1 MKRILAVFLTL
12 AMALNIAP
20 MAAFAAADSD
30 AASIVAVDETDETS
44 SSQLDEETARA
55 IASDPFLQAAY
66 AQTEQEQ
73 TGQAEV
79 DTSNMSVSATNS
91 FGQLLVNGLGMDGEN
106 GSDLSS
112 ESRVIEITMNGST
125 AMVKYIAKKDANL
138 VVGIYTDDSEQEM
151 IASGTVAVQATPDNT
166 ASSIVEVPLSGE
178 VPEHYTVK
186 GFLLDKE
193 DHAPLCGEYTNAF
206 YTENVEELEG
216 ATIDD
221 FDSARAV
228 NLDDNRTTNFGVVK
242 QGVILL
248 QEDELENGAGE
259 NIVVLDDSENQIYQ
273 FENASTELLNLKQG
287 NIIVYKYGENNLI
300 IAHVADLEINGT
312 TVTIYGDEDFQ
323 LEDVFSILK
332 MDGENTTDEA
342 IVDTET
348 GDGKVSY
355 IGTQEIETLDSTNEW
370 EGKAEFSHVFK
381 ISTDDGKDEDSEEK
395 PVSGSVEGTVS
406 IKAAIE
412 LKLRLCDDNKM
423 VSMSFPTTEKFE
435 LEGSVEYKGEVL
447 KFPKIT
453 LPVYGCLSV
462 GFEPQMVF
470 KANAS
475 VAFKMES
482 TQMIGFEWSQKDG
495 TQNISEAP
503 VTSINFKLSGSIY
516 LGFDMAPKAE
526 LGVGKVSLVKLKFK
540 AEAGFELS
548 AEERLGDQG
557 TGLDEIHGCKNCYE
571 GELEFKI
578 TLGIGLKILLYE
590 PKIEITPFS
599 HSFGKA
605 YASADYGDFGWGECP
620 HVKYRLTLKA
630 GKAGA
635 GATVKIQSNDSDT
648 SSLYTET
655 TLDADGNSTV
665 YLPERE
671 YRITANKGSME
682 FVKTI
687 KLSRGTTVNIDLE
700 QGSTGGN
707 PGTTE
712 PDKPN
717 PDTPDEDEEYNISM
731 GVLNIKKASVM
742 VDYETADAAPWSTER
757 DAVTRVNVDK
767 SILRISRNALAQF
780 ANLKEVYLNGVVTE
794 VAENAFANST
804 LLKDVY
810 YAGTVAEWNAVQLG
824 AGNDVLEKATIHC
837 SDGVLAESG
846 TCGENVIWTLTT
858 DGLLTISGQG
868 AMGTPDKNWAY
879 SSVAVKKA
887 VIKPGMTSVVSN
899 AFMSCAS
906 LKEVVLPEG
915 IETIGAQAFYNCYA
929 LESVSIPEGVR
940 EIGARCFYNC
950 YKLTEAVLPQTVSAI
965 GSAVFYHCSALKKV
979 ELPVQITTMDT
990 ASMFS
995 GCPQLTEVQLPDGVT
1010 KIGAYAFSEC
1020 TSLTTVKVPESVT
1033 SIGESAFNR
1042 CSNLEN
1048 LNLPAGITSM
1058 ECKNTFN
1065 RCKKLTAKIVVP
1077 DGTTKIGDS
1086 TFQDCEAL
1094 TEIVLPDTV
1103 TEIGKNAFNGCK
1115 NWSNPTIPSKVT
1127 SIGEKAYDICKQMIR
1142 ADIPAGVTQIED
1154 GTFEYCSALQS
1165 VTIPAG
1171 VKQIGS
1177 NAFAGCSA
1185 LETVK
1190 LPDSVAAIGAGA
1202 FARCTSLNS
1211 INVPDGVQSIE
1222 SNTFWQCMSLKTIA
1236 LPESVNQIGK
1246 SAFEGCYKLE
1256 QITMPAQ
1263 LTELGERA
1271 FCSCHSLQSITI
1283 PNGITSIGRYTFA
1296 YCEVLTSAVIPEGV
1310 TTVGECAFED
1320 CGKLYSLQIP
1330 AGVKQI
1336 GSDAFWDCSALETVK
1351 LPDSV
1356 AAIGAGAFA
1365 RCTSLNSINVPDGVQ
1380 SIESNTFWQCMSLK
1394 TIALPES
1401 VNQIGKSAFEGCYK
1415 LEQITM
1421 PAQLTELGERAFCSC
1436 YSLQS
1441 ITIPNSITSIG
1452 RYTFC
1457 HCEMLTSAVI
1467 PEGVTTVGK
1476 YAFEDCIKLKTVNY
1490 GATKAK
1496 WNDISIDNQYDSNA
1510 PLLAATIHCTDG
1522 DIVPNTENSITTGT
1536 ASTSGSKFQATFANA
1551 KAGKEYVVLVS
1562 RSDSDPLNADNLIYI
1577 NQITA
1582 DADGEL
1588 TVPFITAADAAEMTY
1603 VVACAQDDASVDP
1616 DQPVEPGQP
1625 DQPGEDKPSSGGD
1638 GGGAIILIG
1647 GVAAVAAVA
1656 GVVLLMPVK
1665 VEGTVKLADQPVAN
1679 ATVQVLKGDTIKA
1692 ETVTDANGHFTVK
1705 VKRGGYTLRV
1715 QWTDASGQ
1723 PVARTVDFKAPNANL
1738 NVAA

>member
-20 MAAFAAADSD
+20 VAAFAAADSD
-30 AASIVAVDETDETS
+30 AASIVAVDETS
-44 SSQLDEETARA
+44 SPQLDEETARA

-91 FGQLLVNGLGMDGEN
+91 FGQLLVNGLGIDGEN

-228 NLDDNRTTNFGVVK
+228 NLDDDRTTNFGVVK
-242 QGVILL
+242 QGVMLL

-273 FENASTELLNLKQG
+273 IENASTELLNLKQG
-287 NIIVYKYGENNLI
+287 SIIVCKYGENNLI
-300 IAHVADLEINGT
+300 IAHVADFEINGT

-406 IKAAIE
+406 IKAAIK

-423 VSMSFPTTEKFE
+423 VSLSFPMTEKFE
-435 LEGSVEYKGEVL
+435 LEGSVEYKGEIL

-495 TQNISEAP
+495 TQDISEAP

-548 AEERLGDQG
+548 AEERLGNQG

-571 GELEFKI
+571 GELEFKL
-578 TLGIGLKILLYE
+578 TLGVGLKILLYE

-635 GATVKIQSNDSDT
+635 GTTVKIQSNDSDT

-655 TLDADGNSTV
+655 ILDADGNSTV

-671 YRITANKGSME
+671 YRIIVNKGSME

-712 PDKPN
+712 PDTPDAPTN
-717 PDTPDEDEEYNISM
+717 PDIPT
-731 GVLNIKKASVM
+731 G
-742 VDYETADAAPWSTER
+742 
-757 DAVTRVNVDK
+757 
-767 SILRISRNALAQF
+767 
-780 ANLKEVYLNGVVTE
+780 
-794 VAENAFANST
+794 
-804 LLKDVY
+804 
-810 YAGTVAEWNAVQLG
+810 GTVVASGSCG
-824 AGNDVLEKATIHC
+824 AKGDNLT
-837 SDGVLAESG
+837 
-846 TCGENVIWTLTT
+846 WTL
-858 DGLLTISGQG
+858 DDNGLLTISGTGEMASRCTWSASGVDYSNSIKYVWIKNGVTSIG
-868 AMGTPDKNWAY
+868 A
-879 SSVAVKKA
+879 
-887 VIKPGMTSVVSN
+887 N
-899 AFMSCAS
+899 AFSVLLNSKLMIVEIPDSVTIIGESAFMRCNN
-906 LKEVVLPEG
+906 LQEITLPESVTR
-915 IETIGAQAFYNCYA
+915 IEWYAFKDCTN
-929 LESVSIPEGVR
+929 LESVSIPQSILGIE
-940 EIGARCFYNC
+940 
-950 YKLTEAVLPQTVSAI
+950 SA
-965 GSAVFYHCSALKKV
+965 A
-979 ELPVQITTMDT
+979 
-990 ASMFS
+990 FS
-995 GCPQLTEVQLPDGVT
+995 GCDRLKDV
-1010 KIGAYAFSEC
+1010 YYS
-1020 TSLTTVKVPESVT
+1020 
-1033 SIGESAFNR
+1033 
-1042 CSNLEN
+1042 
-1048 LNLPAGITSM
+1048 
-1058 ECKNTFN
+1058 
-1065 RCKKLTAKIVVP
+1065 
-1077 DGTTKIGDS
+1077 GT
-1086 TFQDCEAL
+1086 
-1094 TEIVLPDTV
+1094 
-1103 TEIGKNAFNGCK
+1103 KNA
-1115 NWSNPTIPSKVT
+1115 
-1127 SIGEKAYDICKQMIR
+1127 
-1142 ADIPAGVTQIED
+1142 
-1154 GTFEYCSALQS
+1154 
-1165 VTIPAG
+1165 
-1171 VKQIGS
+1171 
-1177 NAFAGCSA
+1177 
-1185 LETVK
+1185 
-1190 LPDSVAAIGAGA
+1190 
-1202 FARCTSLNS
+1202 
-1211 INVPDGVQSIE
+1211 
-1222 SNTFWQCMSLKTIA
+1222 
-1236 LPESVNQIGK
+1236 
-1246 SAFEGCYKLE
+1246 
-1256 QITMPAQ
+1256 
-1263 LTELGERA
+1263 
-1271 FCSCHSLQSITI
+1271 
-1283 PNGITSIGRYTFA
+1283 
-1296 YCEVLTSAVIPEGV
+1296 
-1310 TTVGECAFED
+1310 
-1320 CGKLYSLQIP
+1320 
-1330 AGVKQI
+1330 
-1336 GSDAFWDCSALETVK
+1336 
-1351 LPDSV
+1351 
-1356 AAIGAGAFA
+1356 
-1365 RCTSLNSINVPDGVQ
+1365 
-1380 SIESNTFWQCMSLK
+1380 
-1394 TIALPES
+1394 
-1401 VNQIGKSAFEGCYK
+1401 
-1415 LEQITM
+1415 
-1421 PAQLTELGERAFCSC
+1421 
-1436 YSLQS
+1436 
-1441 ITIPNSITSIG
+1441 
-1452 RYTFC
+1452 
-1457 HCEMLTSAVI
+1457 
-1467 PEGVTTVGK
+1467 
-1476 YAFEDCIKLKTVNY
+1476 
-1490 GATKAK
+1490 
-1496 WNDISIDNQYDSNA
+1496 WNIISISYGNG
-1510 PLLAATIHCTDG
+1510 PLSAATIHCTDG
-1522 DIVPNTENSITTGT
+1522 DIIPNTENSITTGA
-1536 ASTSGSKFQATFANA
+1536 ASTLDSKFQATFANA

-1562 RSDSDPLNADNLIYI
+1562 RSGSDPLNADNLIYI

-1588 TVPFITAADAAEMTY
+1588 AVPFITAADAAEMTY
-1603 VVACAQDDASVDP
+1603 VVACAQDDATVDP
-1616 DQPVEPGQP
+1616 DQPDKPNQPDQP
-1625 DQPGEDKPSSGGD
+1625 DQPGGDEPSSGGGD

-1647 GVAAVAAVA
+1647 GVIAVAAVA

-1679 ATVQVLKGDTIKA
+1679 ATVQVLKGDAVKA

-1705 VKRGGYTLRV
+1705 VERGGYTLRV

-1723 PVARTVDFKAPNANL
+1723 PVTRTVDFKAPNANL

>member
-30 AASIVAVDETDETS
+30 AASIVAVEETDETS
-44 SSQLDEETARA
+44 SPQLDEETAKA

-125 AMVKYIAKKDANL
+125 AMVKYIVKKDANL

-178 VPEHYTVK
+178 IPEHYTVK

-193 DHAPLCGEYTNAF
+193 DHAPLCKEYTNAF

-228 NLDDNRTTNFGVVK
+228 NLDDDRTTNFGVVK

-248 QEDELENGAGE
+248 QEDEPENGAGE

-273 FENASTELLNLKQG
+273 FENASAELLNLKQG

-300 IAHVADLEINGT
+300 IAHVADFEINGT

-332 MDGENTTDEA
+332 MDGETTTDKA
-342 IVDTET
+342 IVDTEP

-406 IKAAIE
+406 IKAAIK

-423 VSMSFPTTEKFE
+423 VSLSFPMTEKFE
-435 LEGSVEYKGEVL
+435 LEGAVEYKGELL

-475 VAFKMES
+475 VAFKMDS

-495 TQNISEAP
+495 TQDISEAP

-578 TLGIGLKILLYE
+578 TLGVGLKILLYE

-671 YRITANKGSME
+671 YRIIANKGSME

-700 QGSTGGN
+700 QGSIGGN
-707 PGTTE
+707 PGTPD
-712 PDKPN
+712 PDKPDPDN
-717 PDTPDEDEEYNISM
+717 PDPDPTPPS
-731 GVLNIKKASVM
+731 
-742 VDYETADAAPWSTER
+742 ET
-757 DAVTRVNVDK
+757 
-767 SILRISRNALAQF
+767 I
-780 ANLKEVYLNGVVTE
+780 
-794 VAENAFANST
+794 VA
-804 LLKDVY
+804 
-810 YAGTVAEWNAVQLG
+810 
-824 AGNDVLEKATIHC
+824 
-837 SDGVLAESG
+837 SG
-846 TCGENVIWTLTT
+846 TCGDNLTWKLDDEGT
-858 DGLLTISGQG
+858 LTISGKG
-868 AMGTPDKNWAY
+868 AMTEWVNSDSAPWKTYSNTINKVVIQPGVTSIGGHAFSKCKNL
-879 SSVAVKKA
+879 
-887 VIKPGMTSVVSN
+887 TS
-899 AFMSCAS
+899 
-906 LKEVVLPEG
+906 
-915 IETIGAQAFYNCYA
+915 IT
-929 LESVSIPEGVR
+929 IPEGV
-940 EIGARCFYNC
+940 
-950 YKLTEAVLPQTVSAI
+950 TSI
-965 GSAVFYHCSALKKV
+965 GSDA
-979 ELPVQITTMDT
+979 
-990 ASMFS
+990 FS
-995 GCPQLTEVQLPDGVT
+995 GCSSLTSITIPEGVT
-1010 KIGAYAFSEC
+1010 SIGEYAFYACENLKSITIPKSVTSIGNYAFGGC
-1020 TSLTTVKVPESVT
+1020 SSLTSITIPEGVTSIEGGVFYKCSSLTSITIPESVT
-1033 SIGESAFNR
+1033 SIGWYAFQG
-1042 CSNLEN
+1042 CSSL
-1048 LNLPAGITSM
+1048 
-1058 ECKNTFN
+1058 
-1065 RCKKLTAKIVVP
+1065 
-1077 DGTTKIGDS
+1077 
-1086 TFQDCEAL
+1086 
-1094 TEIVLPDTV
+1094 
-1103 TEIGKNAFNGCK
+1103 
-1115 NWSNPTIPSKVT
+1115 T
-1127 SIGEKAYDICKQMIR
+1127 SI
-1142 ADIPAGVTQIED
+1142 T
-1154 GTFEYCSALQS
+1154 
-1165 VTIPAG
+1165 
-1171 VKQIGS
+1171 
-1177 NAFAGCSA
+1177 
-1185 LETVK
+1185 
-1190 LPDSVAAIGAGA
+1190 
-1202 FARCTSLNS
+1202 
-1211 INVPDGVQSIE
+1211 
-1222 SNTFWQCMSLKTIA
+1222 
-1236 LPESVNQIGK
+1236 
-1246 SAFEGCYKLE
+1246 
-1256 QITMPAQ
+1256 
-1263 LTELGERA
+1263 
-1271 FCSCHSLQSITI
+1271 
-1283 PNGITSIGRYTFA
+1283 
-1296 YCEVLTSAVIPEGV
+1296 IPEGV
-1310 TTVGECAFED
+1310 T
-1320 CGKLYSLQIP
+1320 S
-1330 AGVKQI
+1330 
-1336 GSDAFWDCSALETVK
+1336 
-1351 LPDSV
+1351 
-1356 AAIGAGAFA
+1356 
-1365 RCTSLNSINVPDGVQ
+1365 
-1380 SIESNTFWQCMSLK
+1380 
-1394 TIALPES
+1394 
-1401 VNQIGKSAFEGCYK
+1401 IGKNEFSGCK
-1415 LEQITM
+1415 N
-1421 PAQLTELGERAFCSC
+1421 LT
-1436 YSLQS
+1436 S
-1441 ITIPNSITSIG
+1441 IT
-1452 RYTFC
+1452 
-1457 HCEMLTSAVI
+1457 I
-1467 PEGVTTVGK
+1467 PEGVTIIEAE
-1476 YAFEDCIKLKTVNY
+1476 AFRGCSSLT
-1490 GATKAK
+1490 
-1496 WNDISIDNQYDSNA
+1496 
-1510 PLLAATIHCTDG
+1510 
-1522 DIVPNTENSITTGT
+1522 SITIPEGVTNIGENAFRGCSSLTSITIPKGVTSIEWGT
-1536 ASTSGSKFQATFANA
+1536 FRGCSSLKSITIPERVTS
-1551 KAGKEYVVLVS
+1551 
-1562 RSDSDPLNADNLIYI
+1562 
-1577 NQITA
+1577 
-1582 DADGEL
+1582 
-1588 TVPFITAADAAEMTY
+1588 
-1603 VVACAQDDASVDP
+1603 
-1616 DQPVEPGQP
+1616 
-1625 DQPGEDKPSSGGD
+1625 
-1638 GGGAIILIG
+1638 IG
-1647 GVAAVAAVA
+1647 
-1656 GVVLLMPVK
+1656 
-1665 VEGTVKLADQPVAN
+1665 
-1679 ATVQVLKGDTIKA
+1679 
-1692 ETVTDANGHFTVK
+1692 
-1705 VKRGGYTLRV
+1705 
-1715 QWTDASGQ
+1715 
-1723 PVARTVDFKAPNANL
+1723 
-1738 NVAA
+1738 

>member
-20 MAAFAAADSD
+20 VAAFAAADSD
-30 AASIVAVDETDETS
+30 AASIVAVDETS
-44 SSQLDEETARA
+44 SPQLDEETARA

-228 NLDDNRTTNFGVVK
+228 NLDDDRTTNFGVVK
-242 QGVILL
+242 QGVMLL

-273 FENASTELLNLKQG
+273 IENASTELLNLKQG
-287 NIIVYKYGENNLI
+287 SIIVCKYGENNLI
-300 IAHVADLEINGT
+300 IAHVADFEINGT

-342 IVDTET
+342 IVNTET

-406 IKAAIE
+406 IKAAIK

-423 VSMSFPTTEKFE
+423 VSLSFPMTEKFE
-435 LEGSVEYKGEVL
+435 LEGSVEYKGEIL

-495 TQNISEAP
+495 TQDISEAP

-571 GELEFKI
+571 GELEFKL
-578 TLGIGLKILLYE
+578 TLGVGLKILLYE

-635 GATVKIQSNDSDT
+635 GTTVKIQSNDSDT

-655 TLDADGNSTV
+655 ILDADGNSTV

-671 YRITANKGSME
+671 YRIIVNKGSME

-712 PDKPN
+712 PDTPDAPTN
-717 PDTPDEDEEYNISM
+717 PDIPT
-731 GVLNIKKASVM
+731 G
-742 VDYETADAAPWSTER
+742 
-757 DAVTRVNVDK
+757 
-767 SILRISRNALAQF
+767 
-780 ANLKEVYLNGVVTE
+780 
-794 VAENAFANST
+794 
-804 LLKDVY
+804 
-810 YAGTVAEWNAVQLG
+810 GTVVASGSCG
-824 AGNDVLEKATIHC
+824 AKGDNLT
-837 SDGVLAESG
+837 
-846 TCGENVIWTLTT
+846 WTL
-858 DGLLTISGQG
+858 DDNGLLTISGTGEMASRCTWSASGVEYSNSIKYVWIKNGVTSIG
-868 AMGTPDKNWAY
+868 A
-879 SSVAVKKA
+879 
-887 VIKPGMTSVVSN
+887 N
-899 AFMSCAS
+899 AFSVLLNSKLMIVEIPDSVTIIGESAFMRCNN
-906 LKEVVLPEG
+906 LQEITLPESVTR
-915 IETIGAQAFYNCYA
+915 IEWYAFKDCTN
-929 LESVSIPEGVR
+929 LESVSIPQSILGIE
-940 EIGARCFYNC
+940 
-950 YKLTEAVLPQTVSAI
+950 SA
-965 GSAVFYHCSALKKV
+965 A
-979 ELPVQITTMDT
+979 
-990 ASMFS
+990 FS
-995 GCPQLTEVQLPDGVT
+995 GCDRLKDV
-1010 KIGAYAFSEC
+1010 YYS
-1020 TSLTTVKVPESVT
+1020 
-1033 SIGESAFNR
+1033 
-1042 CSNLEN
+1042 
-1048 LNLPAGITSM
+1048 
-1058 ECKNTFN
+1058 
-1065 RCKKLTAKIVVP
+1065 
-1077 DGTTKIGDS
+1077 GT
-1086 TFQDCEAL
+1086 
-1094 TEIVLPDTV
+1094 
-1103 TEIGKNAFNGCK
+1103 KNA
-1115 NWSNPTIPSKVT
+1115 
-1127 SIGEKAYDICKQMIR
+1127 
-1142 ADIPAGVTQIED
+1142 
-1154 GTFEYCSALQS
+1154 
-1165 VTIPAG
+1165 
-1171 VKQIGS
+1171 
-1177 NAFAGCSA
+1177 
-1185 LETVK
+1185 
-1190 LPDSVAAIGAGA
+1190 
-1202 FARCTSLNS
+1202 
-1211 INVPDGVQSIE
+1211 
-1222 SNTFWQCMSLKTIA
+1222 
-1236 LPESVNQIGK
+1236 
-1246 SAFEGCYKLE
+1246 
-1256 QITMPAQ
+1256 
-1263 LTELGERA
+1263 
-1271 FCSCHSLQSITI
+1271 
-1283 PNGITSIGRYTFA
+1283 
-1296 YCEVLTSAVIPEGV
+1296 
-1310 TTVGECAFED
+1310 
-1320 CGKLYSLQIP
+1320 
-1330 AGVKQI
+1330 
-1336 GSDAFWDCSALETVK
+1336 
-1351 LPDSV
+1351 
-1356 AAIGAGAFA
+1356 
-1365 RCTSLNSINVPDGVQ
+1365 
-1380 SIESNTFWQCMSLK
+1380 
-1394 TIALPES
+1394 
-1401 VNQIGKSAFEGCYK
+1401 
-1415 LEQITM
+1415 
-1421 PAQLTELGERAFCSC
+1421 
-1436 YSLQS
+1436 
-1441 ITIPNSITSIG
+1441 
-1452 RYTFC
+1452 
-1457 HCEMLTSAVI
+1457 
-1467 PEGVTTVGK
+1467 
-1476 YAFEDCIKLKTVNY
+1476 
-1490 GATKAK
+1490 
-1496 WNDISIDNQYDSNA
+1496 WNIISISYGNG
-1510 PLLAATIHCTDG
+1510 PLSAATIHCTDG
-1522 DIVPNTENSITTGT
+1522 DIIPNTENSITTGA
-1536 ASTSGSKFQATFANA
+1536 ASTLDSKFQATFANA

-1562 RSDSDPLNADNLIYI
+1562 RSGSDPLNADNLIYI

-1588 TVPFITAADAAEMTY
+1588 AVPFITAADAAEMTY
-1603 VVACAQDDASVDP
+1603 VVACAQDDATVDP
-1616 DQPVEPGQP
+1616 DQPDKPNQPDQP
-1625 DQPGEDKPSSGGD
+1625 DQPGGDEPSSGGGD

-1647 GVAAVAAVA
+1647 GVIAVAAVA
-1656 GVVLLMPVK
+1656 GAVLLMPVK

-1679 ATVQVLKGDTIKA
+1679 ATVQVLKGDAVKA

-1705 VKRGGYTLRV
+1705 VERGGYTLRV

-1723 PVARTVDFKAPNANL
+1723 PVTRTVDFKAPNANL

>member
-12 AMALNIAP
+12 AMALNIVP

-30 AASIVAVDETDETS
+30 AASIVAVEETDETS
-44 SSQLDEETARA
+44 SPQLDEETARA

-178 VPEHYTVK
+178 IPEHYTVK

-193 DHAPLCGEYTNAF
+193 DHAPLCKEYTNAF

-228 NLDDNRTTNFGVVK
+228 NLDDDRTTNFGVVK

-248 QEDELENGAGE
+248 QEDEPENGAGE

-300 IAHVADLEINGT
+300 IAHVADFEINGT

-332 MDGENTTDEA
+332 MDGENTTDKA

-406 IKAAIE
+406 IKAAIK

-423 VSMSFPTTEKFE
+423 VSLSFPMTEKFE
-435 LEGSVEYKGEVL
+435 LEGAVEYKGELL

-475 VAFKMES
+475 VAFKMDS

-578 TLGIGLKILLYE
+578 TLGVSLKILLYE

-665 YLPERE
+665 YLPGRE
-671 YRITANKGSME
+671 YRIIADKGSME

-687 KLSRGTTVNIDLE
+687 KLSRGITVDIDLE

-707 PGTTE
+707 PGTT
-712 PDKPN
+712 D
-717 PDTPDEDEEYNISM
+717 PDTPDPDKPDPDNPDPDPTPPS
-731 GVLNIKKASVM
+731 
-742 VDYETADAAPWSTER
+742 ET
-757 DAVTRVNVDK
+757 
-767 SILRISRNALAQF
+767 I
-780 ANLKEVYLNGVVTE
+780 
-794 VAENAFANST
+794 VA
-804 LLKDVY
+804 
-810 YAGTVAEWNAVQLG
+810 
-824 AGNDVLEKATIHC
+824 
-837 SDGVLAESG
+837 SG
-846 TCGENVIWTLTT
+846 TCGDNLTWKLDDEGT
-858 DGLLTISGQG
+858 LTISGKG
-868 AMGTPDKNWAY
+868 AMTEWVNSDSAPWKTYSNTINKVVIQPGVTSIGGHAFSKCKNL
-879 SSVAVKKA
+879 
-887 VIKPGMTSVVSN
+887 TS
-899 AFMSCAS
+899 
-906 LKEVVLPEG
+906 
-915 IETIGAQAFYNCYA
+915 IT
-929 LESVSIPEGVR
+929 IPEGV
-940 EIGARCFYNC
+940 
-950 YKLTEAVLPQTVSAI
+950 TSI
-965 GSAVFYHCSALKKV
+965 GSDA
-979 ELPVQITTMDT
+979 
-990 ASMFS
+990 FS
-995 GCPQLTEVQLPDGVT
+995 GCSSLTSITIPEGVT
-1010 KIGAYAFSEC
+1010 SIGSDAFSGCSSLTSITIPEGVTSIGEYAFYACENLKSITIPKSVTSIGNYAFGGC
-1020 TSLTTVKVPESVT
+1020 SSLTSITIPEGVTSIEGGVFYKCSSLTSITIPESVT
-1033 SIGESAFNR
+1033 SIGWYAFQG
-1042 CSNLEN
+1042 CSSLTS
-1048 LNLPAGITSM
+1048 ITIPEGVTSIGWYAFQG
-1058 ECKNTFN
+1058 CSS
-1065 RCKKLTAKIVVP
+1065 LTSITIP
-1077 DGTTKIGDS
+1077 EG
-1086 TFQDCEAL
+1086 
-1094 TEIVLPDTV
+1094 V
-1103 TEIGKNAFNGCK
+1103 TSIGKNEFSGCK
-1115 NWSNPTIPSKVT
+1115 NLTSITIPEGVTIIEAEAFRGCSSLTSITIPEGVTNIGENAFRGCSSLTSITIPKGVTSIEWGTFRGCSSLKSITIPERVT
-1127 SIGEKAYDICKQMIR
+1127 SIGEYAFYACDGLI
-1142 ADIPAGVTQIED
+1142 DVTYHSTMERWEKI
-1154 GTFEYCSALQS
+1154 
-1165 VTIPAG
+1165 
-1171 VKQIGS
+1171 
-1177 NAFAGCSA
+1177 
-1185 LETVK
+1185 
-1190 LPDSVAAIGAGA
+1190 
-1202 FARCTSLNS
+1202 
-1211 INVPDGVQSIE
+1211 SIE
-1222 SNTFWQCMSLKTIA
+1222 SNNYYL
-1236 LPESVNQIGK
+1236 
-1246 SAFEGCYKLE
+1246 
-1256 QITMPAQ
+1256 
-1263 LTELGERA
+1263 
-1271 FCSCHSLQSITI
+1271 
-1283 PNGITSIGRYTFA
+1283 
-1296 YCEVLTSAVIPEGV
+1296 
-1310 TTVGECAFED
+1310 
-1320 CGKLYSLQIP
+1320 
-1330 AGVKQI
+1330 
-1336 GSDAFWDCSALETVK
+1336 
-1351 LPDSV
+1351 
-1356 AAIGAGAFA
+1356 
-1365 RCTSLNSINVPDGVQ
+1365 LN
-1380 SIESNTFWQCMSLK
+1380 
-1394 TIALPES
+1394 
-1401 VNQIGKSAFEGCYK
+1401 
-1415 LEQITM
+1415 
-1421 PAQLTELGERAFCSC
+1421 
-1436 YSLQS
+1436 
-1441 ITIPNSITSIG
+1441 
-1452 RYTFC
+1452 
-1457 HCEMLTSAVI
+1457 
-1467 PEGVTTVGK
+1467 
-1476 YAFEDCIKLKTVNY
+1476 
-1490 GATKAK
+1490 
-1496 WNDISIDNQYDSNA
+1496 
-1510 PLLAATIHCTDG
+1510 ATIHCTDG

-1536 ASTSGSKFQATFANA
+1536 ASTSDSKFQAAFAEA

-1562 RSDSDPLNADNLIYI
+1562 RSGSDPLNADNLIYI

-1603 VVACAQDDASVDP
+1603 VVACAQDDAT
-1616 DQPVEPGQP
+1616 VEPGQP
-1625 DQPGEDKPSSGGD
+1625 DKPNQPDQPGGDKPGGDQPSSGDD
-1638 GGGAIILIG
+1638 GGGAAIILIG

-1656 GVVLLMPVK
+1656 GVALMMPVK

-1679 ATVQVLKGDTIKA
+1679 ATVQVLKNGNVAAQT
-1692 ETVTDANGHFTVK
+1692 TTDANGHFTVK

-1723 PVARTVDFKAPNANL
+1723 PAVRTVDFKAPNANL

>member
-30 AASIVAVDETDETS
+30 AASIVAVEETDETS
-44 SSQLDEETARA
+44 SPQLDEETAKA

-125 AMVKYIAKKDANL
+125 AMVKYIVKKDANL

-178 VPEHYTVK
+178 IPEHYTVK

-193 DHAPLCGEYTNAF
+193 DHAPLCKEYTNAF

-228 NLDDNRTTNFGVVK
+228 NLDDDRTTNFGVVK

-248 QEDELENGAGE
+248 QEDEPENGAGE

-273 FENASTELLNLKQG
+273 FENASTELRNLKQG

-300 IAHVADLEINGT
+300 IAHVADFEINGT

-332 MDGENTTDEA
+332 MDGENTTDKA

-355 IGTQEIETLDSTNEW
+355 IGTQEIETLDSTNDW

-406 IKAAIE
+406 IKAAIK

-423 VSMSFPTTEKFE
+423 VSLSFPMTEKFE
-435 LEGSVEYKGEVL
+435 LEGAVEYKGELL

-475 VAFKMES
+475 VAFKMDS

-495 TQNISEAP
+495 TQDISEAP

-578 TLGIGLKILLYE
+578 TLGVSLKILLYE

-665 YLPERE
+665 YLPGRE
-671 YRITANKGSME
+671 YRIIADKGSME

-687 KLSRGTTVNIDLE
+687 KLSRGITVDIDLE

-707 PGTTE
+707 PGTPD
-712 PDKPN
+712 PDKPDPDN
-717 PDTPDEDEEYNISM
+717 PDPDPTPPSETIVASGACGKSLNWILSEDGTLRITGTGNMDEDPTWPKEQIVKVVVGKGATSISAKAFM
-731 GVLNIKKASVM
+731 DCTNLTTISLPETLRTIGTCAFYGCSNLDGVTLPSSLTAIGTSAFAECTALTSVAIPSGVKT
-742 VDYETADAAPWSTER
+742 VDMETFKNCKSLTEVSIQGK
-757 DAVTRVNVDK
+757 VTEIGRGAFEDCTNLE
-767 SILRISRNALAQF
+767 SILLPSS
-780 ANLKEVYLNGVVTE
+780 LKTLGDCAFQNCKSLKSVTIPNGVTSIGFQTFMGCSSLTE
-794 VAENAFANST
+794 VS
-804 LLKDVY
+804 
-810 YAGTVAEWNAVQLG
+810 
-824 AGNDVLEKATIHC
+824 I
-837 SDGVLAESG
+837 
-846 TCGENVIWTLTT
+846 
-858 DGLLTISGQG
+858 QG
-868 AMGTPDKNWAY
+868 KVT
-879 SSVAVKKA
+879 
-887 VIKPGMTSVVSN
+887 
-899 AFMSCAS
+899 
-906 LKEVVLPEG
+906 
-915 IETIGAQAFYNCYA
+915 
-929 LESVSIPEGVR
+929 
-940 EIGARCFYNC
+940 EIGASAFTDCTNLESISLPESVIKIGNYAF
-950 YKLTEAVLPQTVSAI
+950 KSTALTGKFVIPS
-965 GSAVFYHCSALKKV
+965 
-979 ELPVQITTMDT
+979 
-990 ASMFS
+990 
-995 GCPQLTEVQLPDGVT
+995 GVT
-1010 KIGAYAFSEC
+1010 KIGDGLFENCQKLTEVVIPDGITFIGPYAFKY
-1020 TSLTTVKVPESVT
+1020 T
-1033 SIGESAFNR
+1033 
-1042 CSNLEN
+1042 
-1048 LNLPAGITSM
+1048 GITS
-1058 ECKNTFN
+1058 FV
-1065 RCKKLTAKIVVP
+1065 IP
-1077 DGTTKIGDS
+1077 DG
-1086 TFQDCEAL
+1086 
-1094 TEIVLPDTV
+1094 
-1103 TEIGKNAFNGCK
+1103 
-1115 NWSNPTIPSKVT
+1115 
-1127 SIGEKAYDICKQMIR
+1127 IR
-1142 ADIPAGVTQIED
+1142 T
-1154 GTFEYCSALQS
+1154 
-1165 VTIPAG
+1165 
-1171 VKQIGS
+1171 
-1177 NAFAGCSA
+1177 
-1185 LETVK
+1185 
-1190 LPDSVAAIGAGA
+1190 
-1202 FARCTSLNS
+1202 
-1211 INVPDGVQSIE
+1211 INVD
-1222 SNTFWQCMSLKTIA
+1222 TFYGTRLD
-1236 LPESVNQIGK
+1236 
-1246 SAFEGCYKLE
+1246 
-1256 QITMPAQ
+1256 
-1263 LTELGERA
+1263 R
-1271 FCSCHSLQSITI
+1271 ITI
-1283 PNGITSIGRYTFA
+1283 PVS
-1296 YCEVLTSAVIPEGV
+1296 V
-1310 TTVGECAFED
+1310 T
-1320 CGKLYSLQIP
+1320 
-1330 AGVKQI
+1330 
-1336 GSDAFWDCSALETVK
+1336 
-1351 LPDSV
+1351 
-1356 AAIGAGAFA
+1356 AI
-1365 RCTSLNSINVPDGVQ
+1365 NP
-1380 SIESNTFWQCMSLK
+1380 
-1394 TIALPES
+1394 
-1401 VNQIGKSAFEGCYK
+1401 SAFGNEYVNGYVK
-1415 LEQITM
+1415 EVHYTGTKSDWSRIRVGG
-1421 PAQLTELGERAFCSC
+1421 ANER
-1436 YSLQS
+1436 L
-1441 ITIPNSITSIG
+1441 
-1452 RYTFC
+1452 R
-1457 HCEMLTSAVI
+1457 E
-1467 PEGVTTVGK
+1467 
-1476 YAFEDCIKLKTVNY
+1476 
-1490 GATKAK
+1490 
-1496 WNDISIDNQYDSNA
+1496 
-1510 PLLAATIHCTDG
+1510 ATIHCTDG
-1522 DIVPNTENSITTGT
+1522 DIVPNTENSITTGA
-1536 ASTSGSKFQATFANA
+1536 ASASGSKFQATFANA

-1588 TVPFITAADAAEMTY
+1588 AVPFITAADAAEMTY
-1603 VVACAQDDASVDP
+1603 VVACAQDDAPVDP
-1616 DQPVEPGQP
+1616 DQP
-1625 DQPGEDKPSSGGD
+1625 DQPGGDKPGGDQPSSGDD
-1638 GGGAIILIG
+1638 GGGAAIILIG

-1656 GVVLLMPVK
+1656 GVALMMPVK

-1679 ATVQVLKGDTIKA
+1679 ATVQVLKGDTVKA

-1705 VKRGGYTLRV
+1705 VKRGGYTMRV

-1723 PVARTVDFKAPNANL
+1723 PVTRTVDFKAPDANL

>member
-30 AASIVAVDETDETS
+30 AASIVAVEETDETS
-44 SSQLDEETARA
+44 SPQLDEETAKA

-178 VPEHYTVK
+178 IPEHYTVK

-193 DHAPLCGEYTNAF
+193 DHAPLCKEYTNAF

-228 NLDDNRTTNFGVVK
+228 NLDDDRTTNFGVVK

-248 QEDELENGAGE
+248 QEDEPENGAGE

-273 FENASTELLNLKQG
+273 FENASTELRNLKQG
-287 NIIVYKYGENNLI
+287 NIIVYKYGENDLI
-300 IAHVADLEINGT
+300 IAHVADFEINGT

-332 MDGENTTDEA
+332 MDGENTTDKA

-406 IKAAIE
+406 IKAAIK

-423 VSMSFPTTEKFE
+423 VSLSFPMTEKFE
-435 LEGSVEYKGEVL
+435 LEGAVEYKGELL

-475 VAFKMES
+475 VAFKMDS

-495 TQNISEAP
+495 TQDISEAP

-578 TLGIGLKILLYE
+578 TLGVSLKILLYE

-665 YLPERE
+665 YLPGRE
-671 YRITANKGSME
+671 YRIIADKGSME

-687 KLSRGTTVNIDLE
+687 KLSRGITVDIDLE

-707 PGTTE
+707 PGTT
-712 PDKPN
+712 D
-717 PDTPDEDEEYNISM
+717 PDTPDPDKPDPDNPDPDPTPPS
-731 GVLNIKKASVM
+731 
-742 VDYETADAAPWSTER
+742 ET
-757 DAVTRVNVDK
+757 
-767 SILRISRNALAQF
+767 I
-780 ANLKEVYLNGVVTE
+780 
-794 VAENAFANST
+794 VA
-804 LLKDVY
+804 
-810 YAGTVAEWNAVQLG
+810 
-824 AGNDVLEKATIHC
+824 
-837 SDGVLAESG
+837 SG
-846 TCGENVIWTLTT
+846 TCGDNLTWKLDDEGT
-858 DGLLTISGQG
+858 LTISGKG
-868 AMGTPDKNWAY
+868 AMTEWVNSDSAPWKTHSNTINKVVIQPGVTSIGGHAFSKCKNL
-879 SSVAVKKA
+879 
-887 VIKPGMTSVVSN
+887 TS
-899 AFMSCAS
+899 
-906 LKEVVLPEG
+906 
-915 IETIGAQAFYNCYA
+915 IT
-929 LESVSIPEGVR
+929 IPEGV
-940 EIGARCFYNC
+940 
-950 YKLTEAVLPQTVSAI
+950 TSI
-965 GSAVFYHCSALKKV
+965 GSDA
-979 ELPVQITTMDT
+979 
-990 ASMFS
+990 FS
-995 GCPQLTEVQLPDGVT
+995 GCSSLTSITIPEGVT
-1010 KIGAYAFSEC
+1010 SIGEYAFYACENLKSITIPKSVTSIGNYAFGGC
-1020 TSLTTVKVPESVT
+1020 SSLTSITIPEGVTSIEGGVFYKCSSLTSITIPESVT
-1033 SIGESAFNR
+1033 SIGWYAFQG
-1042 CSNLEN
+1042 CSSLTS
-1048 LNLPAGITSM
+1048 ITIP
-1058 ECKNTFN
+1058 E
-1065 RCKKLTAKIVVP
+1065 
-1077 DGTTKIGDS
+1077 G
-1086 TFQDCEAL
+1086 
-1094 TEIVLPDTV
+1094 V
-1103 TEIGKNAFNGCK
+1103 TSIGKNEFSGCK
-1115 NWSNPTIPSKVT
+1115 NLMSITSPEGVTIIEAEAFRGCSSLTSITIPEGVTNIGENAFRGCSSLTSITIPKGVTSIEWGTFRGCSSLKSITIPERVT
-1127 SIGEKAYDICKQMIR
+1127 SIGEYAFYACDGLI
-1142 ADIPAGVTQIED
+1142 DVTYHSTMERWEKI
-1154 GTFEYCSALQS
+1154 
-1165 VTIPAG
+1165 
-1171 VKQIGS
+1171 
-1177 NAFAGCSA
+1177 
-1185 LETVK
+1185 
-1190 LPDSVAAIGAGA
+1190 
-1202 FARCTSLNS
+1202 
-1211 INVPDGVQSIE
+1211 SIE
-1222 SNTFWQCMSLKTIA
+1222 SNNYYL
-1236 LPESVNQIGK
+1236 
-1246 SAFEGCYKLE
+1246 
-1256 QITMPAQ
+1256 
-1263 LTELGERA
+1263 
-1271 FCSCHSLQSITI
+1271 
-1283 PNGITSIGRYTFA
+1283 
-1296 YCEVLTSAVIPEGV
+1296 
-1310 TTVGECAFED
+1310 
-1320 CGKLYSLQIP
+1320 
-1330 AGVKQI
+1330 
-1336 GSDAFWDCSALETVK
+1336 
-1351 LPDSV
+1351 
-1356 AAIGAGAFA
+1356 
-1365 RCTSLNSINVPDGVQ
+1365 LN
-1380 SIESNTFWQCMSLK
+1380 
-1394 TIALPES
+1394 
-1401 VNQIGKSAFEGCYK
+1401 
-1415 LEQITM
+1415 
-1421 PAQLTELGERAFCSC
+1421 
-1436 YSLQS
+1436 
-1441 ITIPNSITSIG
+1441 
-1452 RYTFC
+1452 
-1457 HCEMLTSAVI
+1457 
-1467 PEGVTTVGK
+1467 
-1476 YAFEDCIKLKTVNY
+1476 
-1490 GATKAK
+1490 
-1496 WNDISIDNQYDSNA
+1496 
-1510 PLLAATIHCTDG
+1510 ATIHCTDG
-1522 DIVPNTENSITTGT
+1522 DIVPNTENSITTGA
-1536 ASTSGSKFQATFANA
+1536 ASASDSKFQAAFADA

-1562 RSDSDPLNADNLIYI
+1562 RSGSDPLNADNLIYI
-1577 NQITA
+1577 NQVTA

-1588 TVPFITAADAAEMTY
+1588 AVPFITAADAAEMTY
-1603 VVACAQDDASVDP
+1603 VVACAQDDAT
-1616 DQPVEPGQP
+1616 VEPDQP
-1625 DQPGEDKPSSGGD
+1625 DQPGGDKPGGDQPSSGDD
-1638 GGGAIILIG
+1638 GGGAAIILIG

-1656 GVVLLMPVK
+1656 GVALMMPVK

-1679 ATVQVLKGDTIKA
+1679 ATVQVLKGDTVKA

-1715 QWTDASGQ
+1715 QWTDVSGQ
-1723 PVARTVDFKAPNANL
+1723 PVTRTVDFKAPNANL